1 MDGKINLIDARI
13 NYCFILLASFF
24 LISCKE
30 KPTLQSVKELN
41 SYPSGSGIEYFDNHI
56 YLIGDDAAYILKMN
70 IALDSVDTISLYD
83 NKQKRISKDIKAD
96 LEGIT
101 LVTHNN
107 DSLLFLV
114 GSGSLAPYRNSAW
127 LINHA
132 TKERREI
139 RLDTFYSRLTASGI
153 EEINI
158 EGIAMVSDEIV
169 MVNRGN
175 KSHPRNYL
183 VFTSDNF
190 WGNQANAPIRLVTTG
205 FNPDTSF
212 FNGIS
217 GLDYSA
223 QTDRLLLTVSTEN
236 TYNSYADGV
245 IGKSYLWI
253 INDLLSKRRMVA
265 MNPNKVIDLDAL
277 DKRFEGHKIES
288 VCIISETKSE
298 MNLML
303 VADDDNGKTMFFNI
317 KLPE

>member
-1 MDGKINLIDARI
+1 MIDIRI
-13 NYCFILLASFF
+13 NYCFIILASLLF
-24 LISCKE
+24 ISCRE
-30 KPTLQSVKELN
+30 KPSLQSVKELSN
-41 SYPSGSGIEYFDNHI
+41 YSSGSGIEYFDNHI

-101 LVTHNN
+101 LVNHN
-107 DSLLFLV
+107 DAPFLFLI

-132 TKERREI
+132 TKERKEI
-139 RLDTFYSRLTASGI
+139 RLYTFYSRLTANGI

-158 EGIAMVSDEIV
+158 EGIATVSDEIL

-175 KSHPRNYL
+175 KNHPDNYL
-183 VFTSDNF
+183 VFTFADF
-190 WGNQANAPIRLVTTG
+190 WENQSTTDIRLVKTG
-205 FNPDTSF
+205 SNTDTSL

-223 QTDRLLLTVSTEN
+223 KTDRLILTVSTEN
-236 TYNSYADGV
+236 TYNSQADGA

-253 INDLLSKRRMVA
+253 INDMSSKSRLTA
-265 MNPNKVIDLDAL
+265 MNPDKVIDLNVT

-288 VCIISETKSE
+288 VCIISETQLA
-298 MNLML
+298 MDVLL
-303 VADDDNGKTMFFNI
+303 VADNDDGKSVLFKIRLAF
-317 KLPE
+317 